1 MNPSPPPKSRLQL
14 VRERTGRGEVRDDA
28 IQRTRLVVSIE
39 KLTEDPNNERKT
51 LNNIEEMVAS
61 VKAHGIIEPITA
73 IALADGRYQIV
84 TGHRRYRAAK
94 LAGLGQVEIL
104 IRGEDDHRTRRIKS
118 LISNIQRE
126 NVPALEL
133 AEAIKALVEQEQLA
147 QEQVA
152 RQLGK
157 DKTWVSQI
165 LRILDLPAELKR
177 KIETSQRLLSYD
189 ALGKIARIDER
200 DLQDDLVEA
209 LLGGASA
216 REIRER
222 IKATKPGTGEKA
234 KSARK
239 PKRTF
244 RTRHQA
250 TVTVQSETSQLTRD
264 QLIAALQEALE
275 EASKGCPLP
284 SASGSLEGLDPQ
296 AGWSRPEAGGRRSY

>member
-1 MNPSPPPKSRLQL
+1 
-14 VRERTGRGEVRDDA
+14 
-28 IQRTRLVVSIE
+28 
-39 KLTEDPNNERKT
+39 
-51 LNNIEEMVAS
+51 
-61 VKAHGIIEPITA
+61 VKAHGIIEPITVV
-73 IALADGRYQIV
+73 ALDDGRYQIV

-104 IRGEDDHRTRRIKS
+104 VGQQDTEHRRRIKS

-126 NVPALEL
+126 SVPPLEL

-152 RQLGK
+152 EQLGK

-177 KIETSQRLLSYD
+177 KVETSQLLLSYD
-189 ALGKIARIDER
+189 ALGKIARLDER
-200 DLQDDLVEA
+200 GLQDNLLEA

-216 REIRER
+216 REIRAR
-222 IKATKPGTGEKA
+222 IKVAKPGTDEKA

-244 RTRHQA
+244 RTGHKA
-250 TVTVQSETSQLTRD
+250 TVTVQSETSRLTGD

-275 EASKGCPLP
+275 DARALEKQNEA
-284 SASGSLEGLDPQ
+284 GLDNGDRLVQ
-296 AGWSRPEAGGRRSY
+296 IDSRAVSCFSSELDK

>member
-1 MNPSPPPKSRLQL
+1 MSPSFEPKSRLQL
-14 VRERTGRGEVRDDA
+14 VREQAARGQLRDDA
-28 IQRTRLVVSIE
+28 IQRTRLVVSID
-39 KLTEDPNNERKT
+39 KLVEDPDNERKT
-51 LNNIEEMVAS
+51 VNNIKEMVAS
-61 VKAHGIIEPITA
+61 VKAHGVIEPITVV
-73 IALADGRYQIV
+73 ALDRGRFQIV

-104 IRGEDDHRTRRIKS
+104 IRGQDDQRTRRIKS

-152 RQLGK
+152 EQLGK

-177 KIETSQRLLSYD
+177 KVETSQLLLSYD
-189 ALGKIARIDER
+189 ALGKIARLDER
-200 DLQDDLVEA
+200 DLQDDLLEA

-222 IKATKPGTGEKA
+222 IKVAKPATGEKA

-239 PKRTF
+239 PTRTF
-244 RTRHQA
+244 RTGHKA
-250 TVTVQSETSQLTRD
+250 TVTVQSETRRLTGD
-264 QLIAALQEALE
+264 QVVAALQEALE
-275 EASKGCPLP
+275 EASK
-284 SASGSLEGLDPQ
+284 A
-296 AGWSRPEAGGRRSY
+296 

>member
-14 VRERTGRGEVRDDA
+14 VREQAARGQLRDDA
-28 IQRTRLVVSIE
+28 IQRTRLVVSID
-39 KLTEDPNNERKT
+39 KLAEDPNNERKT
-51 LNNIEEMVAS
+51 LTHIEEMVAS

-73 IALADGRYQIV
+73 VALDDGRYQIV

-104 IRGEDDHRTRRIKS
+104 IRSQDDQRTRRIKS

-133 AEAIKALVEQEQLA
+133 AEAIKALVEQEQLT

-152 RQLGK
+152 EQLGK

-165 LRILDLPAELKR
+165 LRILDLPFELKR
-177 KIETSQRLLSYD
+177 KVETSQLLLSYD
-189 ALGKIARIDER
+189 ALGKIARLDER
-200 DLQDDLVEA
+200 DLQDDLLEA

-222 IKATKPGTGEKA
+222 IKVAKPATGEKA

-244 RTRHQA
+244 RTGHKA
-250 TVTVQSETSQLTRD
+250 TVTVQSDTSRLTGD
-264 QLIAALQEALE
+264 QVVAALQEALE
-275 EASKGCPLP
+275 EASK
-284 SASGSLEGLDPQ
+284 A
-296 AGWSRPEAGGRRSY
+296 